1 MKRNDL
7 YSTVHK
13 GLRAALFELAADSAR
28 VDSGA
33 DHELRALVARLR
45 RLLGFLEEHGRH
57 EDAHVMP
64 LLAEADFGLAQFVE
78 REHAQLEASLHGL
91 EVLAAQLEAATNGSR
106 AVLVAELQRHVERLV
121 AEQLV
126 HMQREETQ
134 VNAALWERFDD
145 ADLERAHQ
153 RILDG
158 ISPARMAEWL
168 ELMLPALSELERA
181 GLVAGLH
188 AHAPREAFD
197 ALTAKARARL
207 GDDAWQRMCVRAG
220 IAPERGDLQLPARI
234 ERAG

>member
-13 GLRAALFELAADSAR
+13 GLRAALFELAADAAR

-78 REHAQLEASLHGL
+78 REHAQLEASLSGL
-91 EVLAAQLEAATNGSR
+91 EVLAAQLNAATNGSR
-106 AVLVAELQRHVERLV
+106 AVLTAELQRHVERLV
-121 AEQLV
+121 AEQLI

-134 VNAALWERFDD
+134 VNTALWERFSDE
-145 ADLERAHQ
+145 DLERAHQ
-153 RILDG
+153 RILAA
-158 ISPARMAEWL
+158 IAPARMAEWL

-181 GLVAGLH
+181 GLVAMLH
-188 AHAPREAFD
+188 ARAPREAFE

-207 GDDAWQRMCVRAG
+207 GPEAWTRLCMRAA
-220 IAPERGDLQLPARI
+220 IAAERIDVQPTSRS